1 MDNCLA
7 MGSERR
13 SDRSKGSV
21 WEELYGDENDRC
33 RILFALNTVGAGR
46 STTMLWETK
55 PVSAFCCCLLTYVV
69 VKHLENTNSYLLR
82 LFPLSTTYPARTSLC
97 RASTM
102 DLRAGN
108 CRHTP

>member
-55 PVSAFCCCLLTYVV
+55 PVSAFCCC
-69 VKHLENTNSYLLR
+69 
-82 LFPLSTTYPARTSLC
+82 
-97 RASTM
+97 
-102 DLRAGN
+102 
-108 CRHTP
+108 